1 MVQTPGPDN
10 HQEFK
15 TVAARDCFRTKAL
28 VRIFARARPVVEWSS
43 IDPPMDPPLAFEP
56 ARGRSKRFENA
67 LDERDPWRL
76 PGEERA
82 IVSRGVADE
91 SAV

>member
-1 MVQTPGPDN
+1 
-10 HQEFK
+10 
-15 TVAARDCFRTKAL
+15 
-28 VRIFARARPVVEWSS
+28 
-43 IDPPMDPPLAFEP
+43 MDPPLAFEP

-91 SAV
+91 SAGVSTGVDTPLTRACQHVGAKVPARDRGVVAQQSR